1 MRNCCSAVL
10 SWRQS
15 SSKAARGASATH
27 WHGPGIRPAIL
38 GVAQALRRLLS
49 VQGCATYRDLSGR
62 QGHSER
68 AALHSHAQTKS
79 VCNAVSDLFSFVFS
93 TELAQC
99 THKPES

>member
-49 VQGCATYRDLSGR
+49 VQGCATYRDGRGIRSVQRCTAMHRQKVCATLLAICFRLYFQLS
-62 QGHSER
+62 
-68 AALHSHAQTKS
+68 LHSAHINLNLRK
-79 VCNAVSDLFSFVFS
+79 N
-93 TELAQC
+93 
-99 THKPES
+99 